1 MSQQP
6 QREAGTAPV
15 VARSFLV
22 RALLEDDEVPP
33 PAAAWHGFV
42 TDLQTGLR
50 SAWQRPGDI
59 SRFVGRR
66 LAAPGVG
73 VGVVEVRS
81 GRGTM
86 SSPALTDV
94 VTSMLAELGARLP
107 AAAATVPVPNVTL
120 EHVVRRPV
128 GLGDLVGSER
138 TAAAGARTIRGGRL
152 DARVRFQVWATTS
165 PDVDAAMLTLH
176 STLLDDTQ
184 DLRSAGFLKLAATGT
199 TLAEHVQVLPAW
211 RKATSF
217 DVVYEYRYAD
227 TDDAA
232 SLLTSIPVT
241 TSPLTGTPGSTPA
254 GETAL
259 VTGPLVRWDDEAAP
273 PLVVRGPGAVAA
285 VGALVWVPGAMPGGS
300 VRLVRTRGGAPAP
313 LADLDTF
320 LAAVGGTS
328 PTHTEASVTLAPS
341 AAIAALGP
349 PTPGPS
355 LGDWDV
361 DAVPDDY
368 VGHDRLLDEPI
379 VLATRDDRLEI
390 SYTPPPGPAT
400 GLDQTAVVYLR
411 VRP

>member
-6 QREAGTAPV
+6 QSEAGTRPV

-42 TDLQTGLR
+42 TDLQTGVR

-59 SRFVGRR
+59 SRFVGHR
-66 LAAPGVG
+66 LAAPGL
-73 VGVVEVRS
+73 GVVAAPGGS
-81 GRGTM
+81 GTM
-86 SSPALTDV
+86 SSPALADV
-94 VTSMLAELGARLP
+94 VSSMLAELGARLP

-120 EHVVRRPV
+120 EQVVRRPV
-128 GLGDLVGSER
+128 GLGDLVGSEP

-152 DARVRFQVWATTS
+152 DARVRFQVWAATS

-227 TDDAA
+227 ADDAA
-232 SLLTSIPVT
+232 SLLTTIPVT
-241 TSPLTGTPGSTPA
+241 TGALPSGPGASLD
-254 GETAL
+254 ETEV

-273 PLVVRGPGAVAA
+273 PLVVRGPTAVTAI
-285 VGALVWVPGAMPGGS
+285 GALAWVPGTVPGGS
-300 VRLVRTRGGAPAP
+300 IQILRTTGGAPAP
-313 LADLDTF
+313 LADLDAF
-320 LAAVGGTS
+320 LAAVGGTT

-341 AAIAALGP
+341 AALAALGA

-361 DAVPDDY
+361 DAVPDSY
-368 VGHDRLLDEPI
+368 AGHERLLDAPI
-379 VLATRDDRLEI
+379 VLPTGGDRLEI

-400 GLDQTAVVYLR
+400 GLDQTAVVYLH

>member
-6 QREAGTAPV
+6 QSEAGTTPV

-22 RALLEDDEVPP
+22 RALLEDDETPP

-59 SRFVGRR
+59 SRFVGHR

-73 VGVVEVRS
+73 VVAAPGGS
-81 GRGTM
+81 GTM
-86 SSPALTDV
+86 SSPALADV

-128 GLGDLVGSER
+128 GLGDLVGSEP

-227 TDDAA
+227 ADDAA
-232 SLLTSIPVT
+232 SLLTRIPVT
-241 TSPLTGTPGSTPA
+241 TGAHPGAPAA
-254 GETAL
+254 GETE
-259 VTGPLVRWDDEAAP
+259 VVNGPLVRWDDEVAP
-273 PLVVRGPGAVAA
+273 PLVVRGPTAVTAIGALAWFPGAV
-285 VGALVWVPGAMPGGS
+285 PGGS
-300 VRLVRTRGGAPAP
+300 VRIARTRGGAPAP
-313 LADLDTF
+313 LADLDAF
-320 LAAVGGTS
+320 LAAVGGST

-341 AAIAALGP
+341 VALAALGP
-349 PTPGPS
+349 PAPGPS

-361 DAVPDDY
+361 DAVPDSY
-368 VGHDRLLDEPI
+368 AGHERLLDPPI
-379 VLATRDDRLEI
+379 VLATTDDRLEI

-400 GLDQTAVVYLR
+400 GLDQTAVVYLH